1 MSKINI
7 VLPIYN
13 EENNPYFLK
22 NCHSFLKYHGKV
34 EPIIVDGGSTDNTLK
49 LLEQFPFKV
58 VEENT
63 MSRAKR
69 INKGI
74 KKCENPITII
84 HHPRSFLDPV
94 AFAYLLDHSS
104 DLVWGGFTHQFDT
117 RHPLLSFTSWYSNTI
132 RPRTS
137 KILYLDHCFYAQTKL
152 LKQVIPIPEVDIF
165 EDTLLSIALS
175 KIAGTP
181 RVLPFISQTSAIR
194 FKQNGIYTQ
203 ALKNQYL
210 KFCYYLGVNHK
221 RMNKTYEGNEGINTT
236 YKS

>member
-22 NCHSFLKYHGKV
+22 NCDSFSKYLDKV
-34 EPIIVDGGSTDNTLK
+34 EPIIVDGGSTDNTLN
-49 LLEQFPFKV
+49 LISEYPFKV
-58 VEENT
+58 VSENT

-74 KKCENPITII
+74 EKCECPVTII
-84 HHPRSFLDPV
+84 HHPRSFLDPH
-94 AFAYLLDHSS
+94 AFDFLLSHSS
-104 DLVWGGFTHQFDT
+104 NLNWGGFTHQFDT
-117 RHPLLSFTSWYSNTI
+117 RHLLLSFTSWYSNKV

-137 KILYLDHCFYAQTKL
+137 NVLYLDHCFYAQTKL
-152 LKQVIPIPEVDIF
+152 FKQVIPIAEVDIF
-165 EDTLLSIALS
+165 EDTLLSNALF
-175 KIAGTP
+175 KIAGSP
-181 RVLPFISQTSAIR
+181 NILPFISKTSAIR
-194 FKQNGIYTQ
+194 FTQNGVISQ

-210 KFCYYLGVNHK
+210 KLCYHLGVNHK
-221 RMNKTYEGNEGINTT
+221 KMNKTYEGTQGINTT